1 MKRLSILLLLCTIF
15 SVVCAQKPTHRTAS
29 AARINRRSALPL
41 GLSKNFQDVSL
52 SDALKYIQSQATDYD
67 VVFIYDELE
76 DFRVTTNVQQKSV
89 PEAIMQVVGFY
100 PVRIVRSGERE
111 IYVECSHKAERHLT
125 GSIID
130 EGGQPVAY
138 ANITL
143 LNPADS
149 TVLCGGVSNEAGVF
163 VIPFSQSSVI
173 ARISCIGYKTIYHQ
187 YNKEKVGI
195 IRMQPETQRLR
206 GITVEGQVPVLRR
219 EAGTV
224 IFDTRHIAG
233 AANATDLLRYTP
245 GVMIEEDNVSLFGA
259 SGIVFQING
268 REQRIGSK
276 EMVQMLKS
284 YSASDVEKIEIVQ
297 NPGAS
302 YSAEGNAGVINIV
315 LKKKDNDYIGGSAA
329 YARTQYEEH
338 GDEANASIIY
348 NKGKVST
355 SLNLAGTWDHTRY
368 IETNDISFPDNLRH
382 NADNGRIKKENYSLR
397 WQGDYRVSDKLN
409 LGAYVMYADGERHL
423 SIDGLYDFLPKN
435 LYSLSSINT
444 QTQRQE
450 DTKTWAVNINVTQFI
465 GNTGAKLDCNL
476 DYYRM
481 SMGDTR
487 HSISNMSII
496 ENSLDN
502 IHQSDTTDFD
512 YQNQITQTVDNYSA
526 KVDVSYVGLRVGT
539 QYAYTRSHRDLDYS
553 GVGSYNHVSST
564 YDEQIWAGYVEYGRK
579 FGNAWSI
586 NLGGRYEHTWTKVNN
601 RPVEYGKRSDYG
613 KLFPSLNIG
622 YHPNKSHTFNWS
634 LSNRI
639 TRPNI
644 INLNPN
650 RVWRDVNHV
659 SSGNQN
665 LKPSYLHK
673 AMIGYTY
680 KGVLSFDFYYTYEHD
695 RIDAVYLVNEQ
706 VTHNSWDN
714 ITDEHNI
721 GINSFYC
728 FDKYHW
734 MTATLMQGVWYS
746 KTVRPERENILGQVR
761 KNKYPQVECLSY
773 TGMLQASFYFD
784 HNRKWTGILNATYS
798 SPEKDITKTLN
809 ARYMVDIGLQ
819 YRFWKDRL
827 TLGLICRNLLASRI
841 KGTEHIGNKEMDF
854 DNKFNYRQLRFSL
867 TYNWG
872 AHLRHN
878 RRHYESDDMQKRIV
892 NDF

>member
-1 MKRLSILLLLCTIF
+1 MMKRLSMILLLCTIS
-15 SVVCAQKPTHRTAS
+15 SVICAQMFSKRSAS
-29 AARINRRSALPL
+29 AACINR
-41 GLSKNFQDVSL
+41 NFQDVSL

-67 VVFIYDELE
+67 VIFIYDELE
-76 DFRVTTNVQQKSV
+76 DFLVTTNVQQKSV
-89 PEAIMQVVGFY
+89 PDAIMQVVGFY

-111 IYVECSHKAERHLT
+111 IYVECTHKAERHLT

-130 EGGQPVAY
+130 ESGQPVAY
-138 ANITL
+138 ANIAL

-163 VIPFSQSSVI
+163 VIPFSQPSVI
-173 ARISCIGYKTIYHQ
+173 ARISYIGYKTICRQ

-224 IFDTRHIAG
+224 IFDTRHIVG
-233 AANATDLLRYTP
+233 AINAIDLLRYTP
-245 GVMIEEDNVSLFGA
+245 GVIIEDENISLFGT

-276 EMVQMLKS
+276 EMLQILKS
-284 YSASDVEKIEIVQ
+284 YSASDVEKIKIVQ
-297 NPGAS
+297 NPGAR

-315 LKKKDNDYIGGSAA
+315 LKNNGNDYIGGSAA

-355 SLNLAGTWDHTRY
+355 SLNLSGTWDHTRY
-368 IETNDISFPDNLRH
+368 IETNDIIFPDNLRH
-382 NADNGRIKKENYSLR
+382 NTDNGRIKKENYSLR

-423 SIDGLYDFLPKN
+423 SIDGLYDFLPKK
-435 LYSLSSINT
+435 LYSLSSTNT

-450 DTKTWAVNINVTQFI
+450 DTKTWAVNINATQFL
-465 GNTGAKLDCNL
+465 GNTGTKIDCNL

-481 SMGDTR
+481 NMGDTR
-487 HSISNMSII
+487 RSISNMSVI

-526 KVDVSYVGLRVGT
+526 KVDVCYVGFRVGT

-564 YDEQIWAGYVEYGRK
+564 YDEHILAGYVEYGRK

-601 RPVEYGKRSDYG
+601 QPVEYGKQRDYG

-634 LSNRI
+634 LSTRI

-665 LKPSYLHK
+665 LKPSYLYK
-673 AMIGYTY
+673 AMMGYTY

-706 VTHNSWDN
+706 VTYNSWDN

-721 GINSFYC
+721 GINFFYC
-728 FDKYHW
+728 FDQLHW

-746 KTVRPERENILGQVR
+746 KTVRPEKEIVPGHVR
-761 KNKYPQVECLSY
+761 KNKYPQVESLSY
-773 TGMLQASFYFD
+773 TGMLQASFFFD

-798 SPEKDITKTLN
+798 SPEKDIAKTLN

-819 YRFWKDRL
+819 HRFWKDRL
-827 TLGLICRNLLASRI
+827 TLGLICRYLLASRI

-854 DNKFNYRQLRFSL
+854 DNKFNYRQLRLSL

-878 RRHYESDDMQKRIV
+878 RRHYESDDMQQRIV